1 MCINCVIENLVIYH
15 IIIVFLCYS
24 ISLQSLQSNRM
35 KRSCCAVNVLARDYD

>member
-24 ISLQSLQSNRM
+24 ISLQSNRM